1 MGESC
6 AEICRIVREEELALP
21 LSLSRDVYFLW
32 LSANISTKCCRIF
45 CHLSLPL
52 SLSQSLQRSLSE
64 QRCGTE
70 DVDTFPSKIDNDR
83 RDCEAANKQ
92 SGKCRQ
98 QLTTTTEEEKEE
110 EEEQRAKFVANFSF
124 DLNYD
129 KHAKCCRVAHPTN
142 PRPAQRILYGN
153 VRKKRNEFN

>member
-1 MGESC
+1 MRVGESC
-6 AEICRIVREEELALP
+6 AEISRIVREEELALP
-21 LSLSRDVYFLW
+21 LSLSLDVYFLW

-52 SLSQSLQRSLSE
+52 SFSRSLQRSLSE

-98 QLTTTTEEEKEE
+98 KLTTTTEEEKKEE
-110 EEEQRAKFVANFSF
+110 KEEEQRAKFVANFSF

-129 KHAKCCRVAHPTN
+129 
-142 PRPAQRILYGN
+142 
-153 VRKKRNEFN
+153 